1 MGSLRAWSLTQVSSV
16 LSSPQFPTLLMPHHF
31 TMSSGALW
39 VQCENHSTWVI
50 RCFESICQGH
60 VRQETEALTL
70 SFKCQLSEGTL
81 LLRLSYLLKSHMS
94 WVFIADA
101 TRQKL
106 KKGHKGPDE
115 ALGRREHRCIATY
128 CHSSSSELDL
138 QACTQVLQQLPG
150 EQRIKAIWRLLC
162 WTWDTSS
169 DTVVSI
175 HFTLEGKERVP
186 TSGMMSWEALWTC

>member
-16 LSSPQFPTLLMPHHF
+16 LSSPQFPTLLMPRHF

-94 WVFIADA
+94 WVHCRCHKTKVEKGPQGARWSFGEEGGQVYCHLLPLQQQRAGPPGMHPGAAA
-101 TRQKL
+101 TPRGAED
-106 KKGHKGPDE
+106 KGHLE
-115 ALGRREHRCIATY
+115 AVVLNLRHKFR
-128 CHSSSSELDL
+128 HS
-138 QACTQVLQQLPG
+138 G
-150 EQRIKAIWRLLC
+150 
-162 WTWDTSS
+162 
-169 DTVVSI
+169 
-175 HFTLEGKERVP
+175 
-186 TSGMMSWEALWTC
+186 

>member
-16 LSSPQFPTLLMPHHF
+16 LSSPQFPTLLMPRHF

-106 KKGHKGPDE
+106 KRATRGQMKLWGGGSTGVLPP
-115 ALGRREHRCIATY
+115 IATPAAA
-128 CHSSSSELDL
+128 S
-138 QACTQVLQQLPG
+138 
-150 EQRIKAIWRLLC
+150 
-162 WTWDTSS
+162 WTSRHAPRCCS
-169 DTVVSI
+169 NSQ
-175 HFTLEGKERVP
+175 GSR
-186 TSGMMSWEALWTC
+186 G